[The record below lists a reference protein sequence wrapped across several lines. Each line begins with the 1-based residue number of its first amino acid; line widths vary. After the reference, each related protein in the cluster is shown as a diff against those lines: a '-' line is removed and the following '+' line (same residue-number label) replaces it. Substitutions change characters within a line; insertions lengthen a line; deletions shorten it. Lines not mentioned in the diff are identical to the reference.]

1 MQRINTW
8 KIVNKLCDNN
18 DKLIKNIDE
27 IAANQSPGTNPTY
40 LLDLT
45 KNKYT
50 FIEKYVYDIAMF
62 HFARLDIHNTADH
75 YVEFWFK
82 TKTHNNTHELHVDCD
97 ECLKL
102 QGKYQHPILASVTY
116 LNDFYNS
123 PTIITNIDVDTYNNK
138 EFEKQ
143 TELIL
148 SLPKRNKHI
157 TFNGKF
163 FHGSTSLSDN
173 DITSRYII
181 AINLWDKKPLSD
193 SIYCNEFEKHYNQDM
208 NTVFE
213 KNHSVVSVEPYDTM
227 CNVNVDNNVINY
239 KLFDDLLYNKKYA
252 TVCYIFNDLIKKYS
266 VDSPD
271 KNTFKFIIDTSNTE
285 TKETNLNTNS
295 STEKPFHTFIISLK
309 SSLNRRLS
317 IINRL
322 KYTNIKE
329 YTIIDA
335 VDGNTELGKY
345 NFKLMPNWVDPIFKR
360 KINVGEIGCFLSH
373 YFIWKYIVDNNINHA
388 LILEDDCVF
397 MDSFNTDF
405 EEILEINP
413 ILYDYFTLG
422 RRANNNEY
430 NLGPEFVLNNINDN
444 YVIPKYSYNNHS
456 YILTNSGAK
465 ILANDLA
472 IEYIMPVD
480 EYIPVMYDSYPFPE
494 YSDYFKKMPKLRAVA
509 LINDITDQDDS
520 ISNIINGEIYK
531 HVSK

>member
-193 SIYCNEFEKHYNQDM
+193 SIYCN
-208 NTVFE
+208 
-213 KNHSVVSVEPYDTM
+213 
-227 CNVNVDNNVINY
+227 
-239 KLFDDLLYNKKYA
+239 
-252 TVCYIFNDLIKKYS
+252 
-266 VDSPD
+266 
-271 KNTFKFIIDTSNTE
+271 
-285 TKETNLNTNS
+285 
-295 STEKPFHTFIISLK
+295 
-309 SSLNRRLS
+309 
-317 IINRL
+317 
-322 KYTNIKE
+322 
-329 YTIIDA
+329 
-335 VDGNTELGKY
+335 
-345 NFKLMPNWVDPIFKR
+345 
-360 KINVGEIGCFLSH
+360 
-373 YFIWKYIVDNNINHA
+373 
-388 LILEDDCVF
+388 
-397 MDSFNTDF
+397 
-405 EEILEINP
+405 
-413 ILYDYFTLG
+413 
-422 RRANNNEY
+422 
-430 NLGPEFVLNNINDN
+430 
-444 YVIPKYSYNNHS
+444 
-456 YILTNSGAK
+456 
-465 ILANDLA
+465 
-472 IEYIMPVD
+472 
-480 EYIPVMYDSYPFPE
+480 
-494 YSDYFKKMPKLRAVA
+494 
-509 LINDITDQDDS
+509 
-520 ISNIINGEIYK
+520 
-531 HVSK
+531 